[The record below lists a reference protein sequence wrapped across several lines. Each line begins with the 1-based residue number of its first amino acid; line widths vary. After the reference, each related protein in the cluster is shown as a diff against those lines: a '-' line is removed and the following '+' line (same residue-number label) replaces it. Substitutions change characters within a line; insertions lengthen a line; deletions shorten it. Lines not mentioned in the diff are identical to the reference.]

1 MAYQDIFKKIKD
13 NILIDKKIQIYRL
26 HYNYLKTCLKYPIE
40 FPVDKSKYKEWD
52 LNKVK
57 TIPFDKWWKLKGM
70 NLLGKKLDTVREIK
84 TSSFNSRPNTVVF
97 EVPTNVPIQF
107 SLKQIK
113 DILKTKSVRDSKDD
127 EKSHYLKLEIYLKT
141 WNLKRDERITLREIR
156 RRLVAERKIILK
168 KRGMR
173 SAMDRTATEKFLKFD
188 PKKETETI
196 KNLERQILR
205 YKTNAQKILT
215 NVSKGE
221 FPGKYTS

>member
-113 DILKTKSVRDSKDD
+113 DILKT
-127 EKSHYLKLEIYLKT
+127 
-141 WNLKRDERITLREIR
+141 WNLKRVERLTAREIR

-168 KRGMR
+168 KRGLR

-188 PKKETETI
+188 GKAHNLTH
-196 KNLERQILR
+196 LERQISR
-205 YKTNAQKILT
+205 YKTNAQKILL
-215 NVSKGE
+215 NVCKGK
-221 FPGKYTS
+221 FPGKYAS

>member
-40 FPVDKSKYKEWD
+40 FPVDKSKYSEWD
-52 LNKVK
+52 LDKVK
-57 TIPFDKWWKLKGM
+57 TMPFDKWWKLKGM
-70 NLLGKKLDTVREIK
+70 KLLGKKLDTVREIK
-84 TSSFNSRPNTVVF
+84 TSSFNSRPNTIVF

-141 WNLKRDERITLREIR
+141 WNLKRVERLTAREIR

-168 KRGMR
+168 KRGLR

-188 PKKETETI
+188 GKAHNLTH
-196 KNLERQILR
+196 LERQISR
-205 YKTNAQKILT
+205 YKTNAQKILL
-215 NVSKGE
+215 NVCKGK
-221 FPGKYTS
+221 FPGKYAS